1 MSARMVHPSRASSV
15 AVEASSLS
23 QDWRSSR
30 VMFSSAPAPD
40 RNKRWSSVMEYSTTS
55 NNITRGRGR
64 TPTVPTYTDAL
75 IKSSQ
80 RLRERSMSPPPVVQ
94 HEKVSPYHCNMDYY
108 RGKVKSVYE
117 KEPYFKDFVRNIPL
131 SESNMYDMNNLTRLK
146 RRFNSIVCD
155 KWGRDSTP
163 DPLKPSRNT
172 SEVYEPMADKLAI
185 KHKSVPNTPNPLP
198 FIYVYHRSTR
208 Y

>member
-1 MSARMVHPSRASSV
+1 MGRAVSVRASSV
-15 AVEASSLS
+15 AMDVSSS
-23 QDWRSSR
+23 TAQVSRRTTSS
-30 VMFSSAPAPD
+30 
-40 RNKRWSSVMEYSTTS
+40 NTKRWSTALDYSSYDLSSNRQSTTGVRDS
-55 NNITRGRGR
+55 LYRGR
-64 TPTVPTYTDAL
+64 TTAPTYTDAL
-75 IKSSQ
+75 IKCSQ
-80 RLRERSMSPPPVVQ
+80 RFRERSMSPPPVVQ
-94 HEKVSPYHCNMDYY
+94 HEKVSPYHCNIDYY

>member
-1 MSARMVHPSRASSV
+1 MGRASSV
-15 AVEASSLS
+15 AVEASSLP

-40 RNKRWSSVMEYSTTS
+40 RNKRWSSVMEYSTTT
-55 NNITRGRGR
+55 TRGRGR

-80 RLRERSMSPPPVVQ
+80 ILRERSMSPPPVVQ

-131 SESNMYDMNNLTRLK
+131 SETNVYDMNNLSRLK
-146 RRFNSIVCD
+146 KRFNSIVQD
-155 KWGRDSTP
+155 KWGRKLLLILLNHP
-163 DPLKPSRNT
+163 
-172 SEVYEPMADKLAI
+172 EVD
-185 KHKSVPNTPNPLP
+185 V
-198 FIYVYHRSTR
+198 IYTR
-208 Y
+208 L

>member
-1 MSARMVHPSRASSV
+1 MSTRMVQSSRASSV
-15 AVEASSLS
+15 AVEASFIS

-30 VMFSSAPAPD
+30 VMYSPAPVPE
-40 RNKRWSSVMEYSTTS
+40 RNKRWSSVMEYSTVS

-64 TPTVPTYTDAL
+64 TPNIPTYTDAL
-75 IKSSQ
+75 VKCSQ
-80 RLRERSMSPPPVVQ
+80 RLRERSLSPPPVVQ
-94 HEKVSPYHCNMDYY
+94 PEKVSPYHCNMDYY

-146 RRFNSIVCD
+146 RRFNSIVSD

-172 SEVYEPMADKLAI
+172 REVYEPMADKLAI
-185 KHKSVPNTPNPLP
+185 KHKSVPYIPNPLP
-198 FIYVYHRSTR
+198 FIHVYHRSTR